1 MPTKHTFS
9 LIGNSPTFRQLLN
22 TAQLVAATKAS
33 VLITGES
40 GCGKENLA
48 RHLHTHSPLAKRPF
62 IAVNCAN
69 LPENLVESELF
80 GHRRGAF
87 SNAISDRDGLVRTAH
102 NGTLFLDE
110 IGELPLTA
118 QAKLLRFLEN
128 GEILP
133 LGSDRP
139 VQVDVR
145 IIAATNCDLEHMV
158 KIGRFRA
165 DLFYRLQVVPMEV
178 PPLRERAGD
187 IALLAEHFV
196 AQAAHKHG
204 LPAISFGAEA
214 LRAMRAYTWP
224 GNIRELK
231 NLCERLTI
239 LCSGQREPLGAE
251 NLPLTLRAKPAAA
264 FDKGATSSLEQNERD
279 MIRHA
284 LEQCQ
289 GNRTHAAKMLGIS
302 RYTLLY
308 RIKKHFPGEVGLPHL
323 EPAY

>member
-1 MPTKHTFS
+1 MDTKHTFA
-9 LIGNSPTFRQLLN
+9 LIGSSPLFRQLLN
-22 TAQLVAATKAS
+22 TAQLVAVTKAS
-33 VLITGES
+33 VLISGES

-48 RHLHTHSPLAKRPF
+48 RHLHANSQLASRPF
-62 IAVNCAN
+62 IAVNCAK
-69 LPENLVESELF
+69 LQENLVESELF

-87 SNAISDRDGLVRTAH
+87 SNALSDRDGLVRTAH

-110 IGELPLTA
+110 IGELPLMA

-133 LGSDRP
+133 LGCDRP
-139 VQVDVR
+139 VQVNVR
-145 IIAATNCDLEHMV
+145 VIAATNCDLEHMV
-158 KIGRFRA
+158 KLGRFRA

-178 PPLRERAGD
+178 PPLRSRAGD
-187 IALLAEHFV
+187 IAVLAEHFI
-196 AQAAHKHG
+196 ALAARKHG

-214 LRAMRAYTWP
+214 LRAMRAYSWP

-239 LCSGQREPLGAE
+239 LCNGQREPLGAD
-251 NLPLTLRAKPAAA
+251 NLPLNLRAKPAAGR
-264 FDKGATSSLEQNERD
+264 DTSSSLEQNERD
-279 MIRHA
+279 MIRRA
-284 LEQCQ
+284 IEQCK

-308 RIKKHFPGEVGLPHL
+308 RIKKHFPGEAGLPRL
-323 EPAY
+323 EQAF